1 MNSFSKSSPAIFCFG
16 PFELRPQA
24 RELYKH
30 GIKVRLRPQP
40 FKVLHFLLNH
50 AGSAVTRE
58 ELHQELWPSD
68 TFVDFQHGLNT
79 TAKELRRALGDFAT
93 DPRCDENCKP
103 VAHLPELV
111 AHANAISKSLDGR
124 SVFDDRLKKPPVPA
138 KRQLSLF

>member
-1 MNSFSKSSPAIFCFG
+1 MNSFSNSSPAIFRFG

-40 FKVLHFLLNH
+40 FKVLHLLLDH
-50 AGSAVTRE
+50 AGSAVTRK

-79 TAKELRRALGDFAT
+79 T
-93 DPRCDENCKP
+93 
-103 VAHLPELV
+103 V
-111 AHANAISKSLDGR
+111 R
-124 SVFDDRLKKPPVPA
+124 SFVER
-138 KRQLSLF
+138 